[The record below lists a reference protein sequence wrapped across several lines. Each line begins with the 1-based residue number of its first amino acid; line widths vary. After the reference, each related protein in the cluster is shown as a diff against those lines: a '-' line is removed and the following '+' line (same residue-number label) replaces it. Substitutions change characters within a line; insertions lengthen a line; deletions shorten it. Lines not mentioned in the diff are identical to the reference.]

1 MPLENTQDG
10 AAADIEEPGFLLD
23 LAPSLT
29 VLLSH
34 PTHSSALLDYEL
46 ALLSSSLEQVHTAM
60 PHIQLQSVLQTL
72 SHLLLRPSLTA
83 DICHLFRPIIIDLVA
98 RWLLMHPTTYESA
111 LGKSLSINTTAML
124 MATASVDVTTNAISE
139 YRHQSMPAMARR
151 STLSLLFRVLSS
163 VLFVEHLAVA
173 FSRLLPIA
181 PQIKAHAIAAFQN
194 SPSLFHQSH
203 FCIWNPEPIYALLTY
218 PDAAVRMYAAY
229 SLSIL
234 IGMSDA
240 ERNTLLEH
248 YTDKNNIDPKLALLP
263 LVEQLQTESM
273 HARMFEST
281 SVTLTPGSNA
291 QPRIMM
297 DASSLS
303 CLTVDMC
310 GVLLPHNQLTTA
322 RFSSSVRL
330 LPLDTSMISSGAIQ
344 DVSEKMTKLVHIKST
359 VDNLHQIGIAISLGL
374 PVLLEG
380 PPGVGK
386 TALVEEASRIL
397 GSSDLLKIHLGDQ
410 TDSKLLLG
418 TYMTTSTPGAFKW
431 QPGVLVTAVSE
442 GRWILIED
450 IDLAPVD
457 VVAVLVPLLET
468 RWLYIP
474 SRGERI
480 QAKDSFRIFAT
491 RRSRDFQWKFPFRKI
506 TSRFPV
512 LRGCVGEIM
521 RSYDTLNAQFREMHA
536 VGRQLSSRD
545 LIKWCYRVSNLYQ
558 KKLESSHSQI
568 GSISVENQREDLFRE
583 AFDCFMAMIP
593 KAHLRQQIALCL
605 GETLQIPQ
613 NRIEFYFENFI
624 PNVTLDIPAGKLL
637 CGRVVLPIFDAKI
650 ASARHPPFAPTAP
663 SLRLIERL
671 AVAVS
676 LCEPILLVGET
687 GTGKTTVV
695 QHLASHVGSK
705 LTVINMSQQ
714 SDSTDLLGG
723 FKPVDALLLAAK
735 AFIRRNWHQLSIGF
749 ERAVK
754 MAKEVMSKIHA
765 GTVAQKDKNQ
775 PEDESAPKKKR
786 KHLDPSLAVEW
797 DQFEISVN
805 QLSAQLE
812 QIKNNFLFSFV
823 EGSLIQALRNGHWIL
838 LDEVN
843 LASAETLECLSG
855 LLQSSDGS
863 IMLLERG
870 DTVPIRRHP
879 NFRLFACMN
888 PANDAGKRD
897 LPPGLRSRFTEFWV
911 ESPDACQADLLL
923 IIRSYIFPHLPAGP
937 AGDRICLDVAEF
949 YSEAKSLAV
958 QGILFD
964 GADQRVHISMRTLT
978 RALSYAMF
986 IAPMYGIKRSLY
998 EATYMTFMTG
1008 LGIKS
1013 WQQMMTMLRKSI
1025 LNGVRNPD
1033 AFVKQIPKHP
1043 GVQDDMAD
1051 LDEDILRDS
1060 PYTLIDCF
1068 WIEKGPLDIPT
1079 DLESAF
1085 VLTPS
1090 VQANLVNLSRAVLS
1104 RKYPV
1109 LIQGPTSA
1117 GKTSMVEYLAKRTG
1131 HRFLRINN
1139 HEHTDIQE
1147 YLGSYISNDQGA
1159 LAFQDGVLV
1168 EALRKGYWIVLDE
1181 LNLAPSDVL
1190 EALNRLLDDNREL
1203 FLPETQEVIK
1213 PHPHFML
1220 FATQNPAGQYGG
1232 RKQLSRAFRNRFV
1245 ELHFSDIPE
1254 GELEMIME
1262 KRCRIAPSY
1271 AKRLVSV
1278 YKSLQK
1284 LRGTSRIFDGRQS
1297 FITLRDLFRWA
1308 LRGAVGYQRLAED
1321 GYMQLAERVRKLDD
1335 RAAIKK
1341 ILEKE
1346 FKVVIDEEAMYD
1358 TMFEK
1363 IWSSLK
1369 MLAET
1374 SPEISCLVDGIVW
1387 TQAMRRLFVLVH
1399 ECMQHYEPVLLVGET
1414 GCGKTTVCQ
1423 ILAAL
1428 AQRHLH
1434 IVNAHQNSETADF
1447 LGSQRPTRGR
1457 EQAEI
1462 ELRKQVRILID
1473 KAAPQTSGSFDL
1485 EMEKVGSI
1493 MDKVEEIST
1502 SLESL
1507 GLDKSVK
1514 HSLQTEISTCLKLCQ
1529 KSRALFAWTDGPL
1542 VQAMK
1547 LGHFFLL
1554 DEISLADDSVIERL
1568 NSVLEPQRL
1577 LVLAENGAKE
1587 VEEIIAADEFRLFA
1601 TMNPGGDY
1609 GKKEL
1614 SPALRNRFTEIW
1626 VPSIVSRSDLLLILE
1641 KKLCVLQIPSDA
1653 RILWGGR
1660 ILDFL
1665 YWLAEQ
1671 LHKPIDAIISLRD
1684 ILAWASFLCATGL
1697 RLGLADA
1704 FFHGGCMVLI
1714 DGMSIN
1720 PLLGTL
1726 GTSCASLSKTS
1737 RYILRSLSKG
1747 VGITDIVVHETLLE
1761 SEGVE
1766 FDTSASPL
1774 VIRQLE
1780 FGNDLFCIPVGNA
1793 MIKSASFAMQAPT
1806 TLSNCMRVLRALQLN
1821 KPILLEGSPGVGKTS
1836 LIASLAAM
1844 SRHRL
1849 VRINLSEQTDLMDLF
1864 GSDLPVENG
1873 HGGEFAWRDGPFLK
1887 AMQEGDWVLLDE
1899 LNLASQ
1905 QVLEGLNSCLDH
1917 RATIYIPELDRN
1929 IACHPSFRVFA
1940 AQNPQNEGGGRKGLP
1955 KSFSNRFSQVYVSPL
1970 DMHSLRYICSALYP
1984 HLDTELTEKMIVF
1997 NERIREEIMVKCSFG
2012 WRGAPWEFNLHAG
2025 PGEFL
2030 EMIYTQRMRTRN
2042 DRNRVREIFVDI
2054 FGYLPDRCV
2063 NRPTLRIT
2071 PNLVKIGN
2079 ALLPRVALRGTHKYG
2094 APTDNLQILPSSL
2107 PFLESLVQCIQTCS
2121 LPLLVGPS
2129 AVGKSSLVRLLS
2141 SIAGQRLHEITLNPG
2156 VDALELL
2163 GGFEQVDLV
2172 RRSQGIVDD
2181 IEELMNMVLATG
2193 ILKPNIVSS
2202 STLAQIQ
2209 ADWSIFC
2216 LNRVTVPMEESMS
2229 ALRRLLGDL
2238 KAVSSSLFPSLDA
2251 FEDIQSSIEAYSRL
2265 ADSGIRGRFEWMDS
2279 ALVRALKHGDWILID
2294 NVNLCSESVLDR
2306 LNSLVETNGCLIIS
2320 ERGLVDGDIQ
2330 IITPHPNFR
2339 LFMAMDPTYGE
2350 ISRAMRNRSV
2360 EIYIDDFEK
2369 SVDSNVVS
2377 VTKLTSAAGFLGDA
2391 LATVLAR
2398 TSSDAIGFD
2407 SFDQENTD
2415 SRTPV
2420 LDARLIVE
2428 HLQRGDTLETALM
2441 SILDAD
2447 TASSVLKSMAT
2458 YGGVFPTCW
2467 PLFVSGKLTI
2477 QCSELA
2483 SVASSASAIVMY
2495 TSSLASELKFVSPV
2509 ARMPLLSELPSIHDL
2524 VVAALDVFI
2533 QDVSV
2538 SDLHLRKSWLSFWAE
2553 NLGSDADPMFIEA
2566 LKLALF
2572 LMETD
2577 HVVTAIGHAG
2587 VAARAEFARV
2597 GISGSDADK
2606 FPVDLQL
2613 VDLAGIQPAKSS
2625 STSDTV
2631 LFNIRRFC
2639 SDQFIENSVYDASS
2653 SILVRDLN
2661 ISQLSYS
2668 LFIGKVRASQLPHA
2682 CVRSLYPLLCS
2693 TQTVCK
2699 SALFSCM
2706 NSSDLNL
2713 TPIVKLMDRRR
2724 ELWESAQT
2732 VVVDIAKLV
2741 LCIRRISK
2749 LLPACIA
2756 LCDANSID
2764 ITSLHSSIEDA
2775 WESFSVE
2782 KIKALGVLWK
2792 LGGITTLRT
2801 TVLSTIADQFE
2812 SVNAVL
2818 DTSSQGPSAWIFRR
2832 TITSMGLDI
2841 KRAIMEGVSTLHYL
2855 NEEEEPSNNLVTML
2869 QEVPAKLTESITKLD
2884 TPQPISLL
2892 AMSGIDSQL
2901 SAVTLWPFHDT
2912 WALAS
2917 ELTLI
2922 EQIYAY
2928 LHDEHPDNQLL
2939 VRSIRSFISSAI
2951 TSTSLPPL
2959 HFEPLQRLVWV
2970 LDSGSNQHTPHVVSD
2985 QSQHQFVYTIAQEA
2999 LHQWN
3004 KSFWANGFT
3013 FWRSHSM
3020 TDRESF
3026 MMNGQILQ
3034 LLDLE
3039 SEIASGLSMS
3049 SGKQTLQSMH
3059 VPLYNGLS
3067 GHTLAMLESIS
3078 KVPVYSSG
3086 SKVIQMKMLL
3096 QQTASPDFEVAQRN
3110 KFDLSVLIACI
3121 IQFLRAH
3128 SSLYPPGTLASIQT
3142 ALDHA
3147 ISPHKPSMESADIE
3161 RLKEMLLQVKSARM
3175 QTIIKLYLSP
3185 MIDSIAVCSQTL
3197 PCSETQLNIEFANA
3211 WVLYAL
3217 AFLEAYIPDLPV
3229 DPVAMRT
3236 AKISLSTRYS
3246 DRLKADILV
3255 NADKEFL
3262 QTANPPSPKLKTKL
3276 ADLEDEAAKMF
3287 KWRSKLPIRPSR
3299 SQMVD
3304 IVNELQQVKQSILH
3318 LPTIKLLLVEL
3329 VSPSGVSLDILHQE
3343 ESLQDVVQSVIDR
3356 IEAKYPHY
3364 RDLLLPACTALY
3376 QLKYGIRLMRHAGSI
3391 LHLRDASTSVA
3402 PLVRFVQDFQLE
3414 NLDVALE
3421 NASSIRGNSRQL
3433 MQTKLKIQLAT
3444 IEQLAAFLQTGTHID
3459 VDVIIRMHALFDAVV
3474 DLWGEAEVQRQRM
3487 EEEKESLFIMKQ
3499 ASVVTD
3505 EEREEAEFR
3514 ERFPD
3519 FFETFADIAPVDPLN
3534 DSDPLKN
3541 APTVPKQP
3549 AIIPTFDPSQAWRI
3563 VLSYKA
3569 AVDTLS
3575 STSPETFSKQWGG
3588 AFLSSLDAAMT
3599 VCQLDGVSVPP
3610 TMDVIGR
3617 LGFVYASAKHVS
3629 DFSTTTVT
3637 SSDLYDFYNDSNVFE
3652 AQQIQPLLVKFD
3664 TRINALLVQW
3674 PDHDVLVHLSAI
3686 CRRVASFPVAS
3697 PLMKLLTGIELLL
3710 TKSQDW
3716 EAYASKEVSLRS
3728 CLDDFVLFIVK
3739 WRRLELNTWRQLLKL
3754 EERRCAAKVGSLW
3767 FHLWRT
3773 TMGILRNPKPES
3785 HELDALKDPLV
3796 NDLFTTF
3803 DNLCLSSPVGQFEE
3817 RLQILRSFHK
3827 HLLLLEKHCPC
3838 DMFTGLKTII
3848 NLLWNVT
3855 EYYFQFLPSVQ
3866 LFISTSRKPILTEL
3880 KKYVKIATWKDVN
3893 VFALKESAKR
3903 THYNLN
3909 KFVKKYM
3916 LVLEKPVKD
3925 VIASFQEAPP
3935 SMSTLPARTTIDPDV
3950 MWDMALTSAADSCQ
3964 TALCVPLA
3972 LIIDESNLGTKYRV
3986 SNTERLLAKMK
3997 SLTRSVISENIFAGA
4012 ASGIEEFSATILER
4026 VKAFRDVNVAAQS
4039 DAKIV
4044 KGQKMMRKK
4053 ALVDLLR
4060 YLAVLG
4066 LSQRCRQRF
4075 AYHQDPFVMN
4085 SYAPLDMSLLVNS
4098 IAELGS
4104 STWMLPELRV
4114 LADRTHEY
4122 HFRNLARI
4130 AVVRSATLS
4139 IPPDLTLLET
4149 ERGISSIE
4157 HLLNFS
4163 LEQRDLIS
4171 SFSKH
4176 MCQISSFVKQMHS
4189 IVENGPQIRFEP
4201 SRVYHNQLVAIKRAT
4216 DNAMIVVSQSI
4227 DVASLANEHG
4237 HPISLRFR
4245 ERLTC
4250 VANQL
4255 KEKKTRVD
4263 NSYQLYVS
4271 THLPPLVAIK
4281 DTDTQDVDDYQYMV
4295 DALNNIYTDL
4305 SSIQSDF
4312 PEHDLFI
4319 RDAVSLVKSGLV
4331 SLDSPVAAIESTEP
4345 LLQDT
4350 NVISNTLMVKADVVV
4365 ERLLVAFQ
4373 HLRTPSPTLD
4383 ILSTTK
4389 LGSTEEIESEKDEF
4403 GLGTN
4408 HLIDMHNLTK
4418 AVFEYQSGASL
4429 LSSVADLLAIIDDAI
4444 SNGDAKVASQIHA
4457 LLTQIAP
4464 LFGQYY
4470 ALAQYRLLQHF
4481 SFSKAISKLTYV
4493 LANLFASLL
4502 KEGFCLPKSSEGE
4515 DDENAG
4521 AMEDNVEGT
4530 GMGEGDD
4537 LEKNIDDE
4545 DNGIEM
4551 TNDFDGVLED
4561 VDGDDDDEMDDP
4573 DDKDDDQEPDEEM
4586 GDLDKDLAD
4595 VVDEKLWGD
4604 DDKDDNNENAEDDE
4618 KTERDA
4624 PVDGG
4629 AGESEIV
4636 AEENGSDEKPKK
4648 EKDPKEATPSKQ
4660 PDDDTP
4666 DDTDKQDDVPK
4677 ENDDSPDVEDNDPER
4692 INEDAPDKFE
4702 DSHGVDVKAADDLDK
4717 DGESDD
4723 DDVADDG
4730 SDIPD
4735 KMDIDEDDA
4744 NDSDANGETN
4754 NAQEDEM
4761 DIVDEDVVQEDTPQE
4776 IDQNQ
4781 SHDQS
4786 LDAED
4791 ESDDKEPDNEPEN
4804 EPENAEEDEEANRQA
4819 KLFRGEDS
4827 EAQNEQQ
4834 ADGDDGEAHATEDS
4848 QGGKS
4853 NSKPE
4858 RRDNKQSQ
4866 PDHGPKDANPRRS
4879 VGDAMKQWLSRLKHI
4894 AESSEE
4900 QDAVDNDQENTV
4912 QQNVTDDN
4920 DFEFVENDE
4929 HAGDTQALGAATDDQ
4944 LEKMDRQALADDEK
4958 EGECQNEEASM
4969 DVDEPFENIGPDE
4982 KMQADNKDKPLPNS
4996 SSAQSISEKQQPKE
5010 KVSPDEPASTHDD
5023 ASDDQQD
5030 DKEDNLEEHDEATEE
5045 IDYASLRRE
5054 LESRMM
5060 TFRQNGVNDQQKV
5073 QELWRSYVN
5082 LTRDL
5087 AFSLC
5092 EQLRLILE
5100 PTLATKLKGDYRTG
5114 KRLNMRKVISY
5125 IASQFKKD
5133 KIWLR
5138 RTKPSKRTYQVMVAV
5153 DDSRSM
5159 SESHSIQL
5167 AFESLAM
5174 ISKALTQL
5182 EVGDI
5187 GIVRF
5192 GENVQLVHPFEKPFT
5207 DDAGADL
5214 IRSFTFEQDRTHVKL
5229 MMESAM
5235 SILEHARFSN
5245 SQSSADLWQLQL
5257 VISDGICEDHEYIRS
5272 LVRKATEERIM
5283 IVFII
5288 LDNRT
5293 EKDSILNMTNVSYEM
5308 DFATQRPILKMDR
5321 YMDTFPFDYYVVVRD
5336 IERLP
5341 EILAETLRQ
5350 FFMFVSS

>member
-124 MATASVDVTTNAISE
+124 MATASVDVTTNAISGVSSPK
-139 YRHQSMPAMARR
+139 HARYGKTIN
-151 STLSLLFRVLSS
+151 SESSLLEFSPS

-194 SPSLFHQSH
+194 SPSLFSSVAFLVKNPSQDATDRLCRIIKSVYRLLE
-203 FCIWNPEPIYALLTY
+203 FSRDVFSSIWNPEPIYALLTY

-491 RRSRDFQWKFPFRKI
+491 RRVAATSNGNSHSEKSRRKNASQKHLGESLWTTVFI
-506 TSRFPV
+506 SELNNSEIHTIINSRFPI

-545 LIKWCYRVSNLYQ
+545 LIKWCY
-558 KKLESSHSQI
+558 
-568 GSISVENQREDLFRE
+568 
-583 AFDCFMAMIP
+583 P
-593 KAHLRQQIALCL
+593 HLRQQIALCL

-723 FKPVDALLLAAK
+723 FKPVDALLLAAKVREEFESLFSRTFSVKNNSAFLASVQK

-1374 SPEISCLVDGIVW
+1374 SPAISCLVD
-1387 TQAMRRLFVLVH
+1387 
-1399 ECMQHYEPVLLVGET
+1399 

-1423 ILAAL
+1423 MLAAL

-1485 EMEKVGSI
+1485 EME
-1493 MDKVEEIST
+1493 
-1502 SLESL
+1502 
-1507 GLDKSVK
+1507 
-1514 HSLQTEISTCLKLCQ
+1514 

-1653 RILWGGR
+1653 RILWG
-1660 ILDFL
+1660 
-1665 YWLAEQ
+1665 
-1671 LHKPIDAIISLRD
+1671 
-1684 ILAWASFLCATGL
+1684 
-1697 RLGLADA
+1697 ADA

-1747 VGITDIVVHETLLE
+1747 VDITDIVVHETLLE
-1761 SEGVE
+1761 SEGIE

-2012 WRGAPWEFNLHAG
+2012 WRGAPWEFNLRDVLRWIDMWQTSLSRFDDDAKKLDAG

-2495 TSSLASELKFVSPV
+2495 TSPLASELKFVSPV

-2625 STSDTV
+2625 STSDT
-2631 LFNIRRFC
+2631 
-2639 SDQFIENSVYDASS
+2639 
-2653 SILVRDLN
+2653 
-2661 ISQLSYS
+2661 
-2668 LFIGKVRASQLPHA
+2668 
-2682 CVRSLYPLLCS
+2682 
-2693 TQTVCK
+2693 
-2699 SALFSCM
+2699 
-2706 NSSDLNL
+2706 NL

-2801 TVLSTIADQFE
+2801 AVLSTIADQFE
-2812 SVNAVL
+2812 SVNAAL

-3110 KFDLSVLIACI
+3110 KFDLSVLIA
-3121 IQFLRAH
+3121 
-3128 SSLYPPGTLASIQT
+3128 S
-3142 ALDHA
+3142 
-3147 ISPHKPSMESADIE
+3147 DIE

-3563 VLSYKA
+3563 VL
-3569 AVDTLS
+3569 
-3575 STSPETFSKQWGG
+3575 
-3588 AFLSSLDAAMT
+3588 DAAMT

-3935 SMSTLPARTTIDPDV
+3935 SMSTLLAKAMIDPDV

-4039 DAKIV
+4039 DVKIV
-4044 KGQKMMRKK
+4044 KGQK
-4053 ALVDLLR
+4053 
-4060 YLAVLG
+4060 
-4066 LSQRCRQRF
+4066 
-4075 AYHQDPFVMN
+4075 
-4085 SYAPLDMSLLVNS
+4085 
-4098 IAELGS
+4098 
-4104 STWMLPELRV
+4104 
-4114 LADRTHEY
+4114 
-4122 HFRNLARI
+4122 
-4130 AVVRSATLS
+4130 
-4139 IPPDLTLLET
+4139 
-4149 ERGISSIE
+4149 
-4157 HLLNFS
+4157 
-4163 LEQRDLIS
+4163 
-4171 SFSKH
+4171 
-4176 MCQISSFVKQMHS
+4176 
-4189 IVENGPQIRFEP
+4189 
-4201 SRVYHNQLVAIKRAT
+4201 
-4216 DNAMIVVSQSI
+4216 
-4227 DVASLANEHG
+4227 
-4237 HPISLRFR
+4237 
-4245 ERLTC
+4245 
-4250 VANQL
+4250 
-4255 KEKKTRVD
+4255 
-4263 NSYQLYVS
+4263 
-4271 THLPPLVAIK
+4271 
-4281 DTDTQDVDDYQYMV
+4281 
-4295 DALNNIYTDL
+4295 
-4305 SSIQSDF
+4305 
-4312 PEHDLFI
+4312 
-4319 RDAVSLVKSGLV
+4319 
-4331 SLDSPVAAIESTEP
+4331 
-4345 LLQDT
+4345 
-4350 NVISNTLMVKADVVV
+4350 
-4365 ERLLVAFQ
+4365 
-4373 HLRTPSPTLD
+4373 
-4383 ILSTTK
+4383 
-4389 LGSTEEIESEKDEF
+4389 
-4403 GLGTN
+4403 
-4408 HLIDMHNLTK
+4408 
-4418 AVFEYQSGASL
+4418 
-4429 LSSVADLLAIIDDAI
+4429 
-4444 SNGDAKVASQIHA
+4444 
-4457 LLTQIAP
+4457 
-4464 LFGQYY
+4464 
-4470 ALAQYRLLQHF
+4470 
-4481 SFSKAISKLTYV
+4481 
-4493 LANLFASLL
+4493 
-4502 KEGFCLPKSSEGE
+4502 
-4515 DDENAG
+4515 
-4521 AMEDNVEGT
+4521 
-4530 GMGEGDD
+4530 
-4537 LEKNIDDE
+4537 
-4545 DNGIEM
+4545 
-4551 TNDFDGVLED
+4551 
-4561 VDGDDDDEMDDP
+4561 
-4573 DDKDDDQEPDEEM
+4573 
-4586 GDLDKDLAD
+4586 
-4595 VVDEKLWGD
+4595 
-4604 DDKDDNNENAEDDE
+4604 
-4618 KTERDA
+4618 
-4624 PVDGG
+4624 
-4629 AGESEIV
+4629 
-4636 AEENGSDEKPKK
+4636 
-4648 EKDPKEATPSKQ
+4648 
-4660 PDDDTP
+4660 
-4666 DDTDKQDDVPK
+4666 
-4677 ENDDSPDVEDNDPER
+4677 
-4692 INEDAPDKFE
+4692 
-4702 DSHGVDVKAADDLDK
+4702 
-4717 DGESDD
+4717 
-4723 DDVADDG
+4723 
-4730 SDIPD
+4730 
-4735 KMDIDEDDA
+4735 
-4744 NDSDANGETN
+4744 
-4754 NAQEDEM
+4754 
-4761 DIVDEDVVQEDTPQE
+4761 
-4776 IDQNQ
+4776 
-4781 SHDQS
+4781 
-4786 LDAED
+4786 
-4791 ESDDKEPDNEPEN
+4791 
-4804 EPENAEEDEEANRQA
+4804 
-4819 KLFRGEDS
+4819 
-4827 EAQNEQQ
+4827 
-4834 ADGDDGEAHATEDS
+4834 
-4848 QGGKS
+4848 
-4853 NSKPE
+4853 
-4858 RRDNKQSQ
+4858 
-4866 PDHGPKDANPRRS
+4866 
-4879 VGDAMKQWLSRLKHI
+4879 
-4894 AESSEE
+4894 
-4900 QDAVDNDQENTV
+4900 
-4912 QQNVTDDN
+4912 
-4920 DFEFVENDE
+4920 
-4929 HAGDTQALGAATDDQ
+4929 
-4944 LEKMDRQALADDEK
+4944 
-4958 EGECQNEEASM
+4958 
-4969 DVDEPFENIGPDE
+4969 
-4982 KMQADNKDKPLPNS
+4982 
-4996 SSAQSISEKQQPKE
+4996 
-5010 KVSPDEPASTHDD
+5010 
-5023 ASDDQQD
+5023 
-5030 DKEDNLEEHDEATEE
+5030 
-5045 IDYASLRRE
+5045 
-5054 LESRMM
+5054 
-5060 TFRQNGVNDQQKV
+5060 
-5073 QELWRSYVN
+5073 
-5082 LTRDL
+5082 
-5087 AFSLC
+5087 
-5092 EQLRLILE
+5092 
-5100 PTLATKLKGDYRTG
+5100 
-5114 KRLNMRKVISY
+5114 
-5125 IASQFKKD
+5125 
-5133 KIWLR
+5133 
-5138 RTKPSKRTYQVMVAV
+5138 
-5153 DDSRSM
+5153 
-5159 SESHSIQL
+5159 
-5167 AFESLAM
+5167 
-5174 ISKALTQL
+5174 
-5182 EVGDI
+5182 
-5187 GIVRF
+5187 
-5192 GENVQLVHPFEKPFT
+5192 
-5207 DDAGADL
+5207 
-5214 IRSFTFEQDRTHVKL
+5214 
-5229 MMESAM
+5229 
-5235 SILEHARFSN
+5235 
-5245 SQSSADLWQLQL
+5245 
-5257 VISDGICEDHEYIRS
+5257 
-5272 LVRKATEERIM
+5272 
-5283 IVFII
+5283 
-5288 LDNRT
+5288 
-5293 EKDSILNMTNVSYEM
+5293 
-5308 DFATQRPILKMDR
+5308 
-5321 YMDTFPFDYYVVVRD
+5321 
-5336 IERLP
+5336 
-5341 EILAETLRQ
+5341 
-5350 FFMFVSS
+5350 